1 MTDMKA
7 LEGKTVLVTG
17 ATGLIG
23 RELIR
28 QIFLWNENASEPIA
42 AIAMARNES
51 KAQAVLGEYISR
63 GLRLMIADVRSA
75 APENIGADYIVHAA
89 SQTSS
94 KAFIETPVETIM
106 TAVEGTVNMLEFAR
120 ANQVSGFVYLSSME
134 VYGTP
139 STDEKID
146 EKHSTDL
153 DPMAVRAC
161 YPESK
166 RMCESLCASYASEYG
181 VPAMVVR
188 LTQTFGPGVEYSDG
202 RVFAEFARCAIEGR
216 NILLNTKG
224 ETKRNYLFTEDAAEA
239 VFTVLTRGKAGEA
252 YNAANEATY
261 CSIYEMACLVAK
273 ECAGGR
279 IGVEI
284 RERADAARLGYAP
297 TLHMNLDTTK
307 LRSLGWEPKVG
318 LADMYRRMI
327 DSLAGK

>member
-1 MTDMKA
+1 MTDMKKF
-7 LEGKTVLVTG
+7 EGTTLLVTG

-23 RELIR
+23 RTLIKK
-28 QIFLWNENASEPIA
+28 IFDWNKHASEPIGV
-42 AIAMARNES
+42 IAVVRNQQ
-51 KAQAVLGEYISR
+51 KAQTVLCEYIER
-63 GLRLMIADVRSA
+63 GLRLLTADVRCLE
-75 APENIGADYIVHAA
+75 PQNVGADYIIHGA

-94 KAFIETPVETIM
+94 RGFIETPVETVM

-120 ANQVSGFVYLSSME
+120 VNDVKGFVYLSSME

-153 DPMAVRAC
+153 DPMSVRTC

-166 RMCESLCASYASEYG
+166 RMCESICASYRSEYG

-202 RVFAEFARCAIEGR
+202 RVFAEFARCAVEGR
-216 NILLNTKG
+216 NIVLNTKG
-224 ETKRNYLFTEDAAEA
+224 ETKRSYLYTEDAADA
-239 VFTVLTRGKAGEA
+239 IFTVLAGGTAGEA

-273 ECAGGR
+273 ECAGGK
-279 IGVEI
+279 IEVEI
-284 RERADAARLGYAP
+284 RERADAAKLGYAP
-297 TLHMNLDTTK
+297 TLHMNLDTSK
-307 LRSLGWEPKVG
+307 LRSLGWEPQVG
-318 LADMYRRMI
+318 LADMYRNMI
-327 DSLAGK
+327 KELNR